1 MKRRSFLQGTGIFL
15 AAWSSGG
22 FLLDRHVQVLA
33 QPTSRKLA
41 LLIGINRYHNAALNG
56 CVTDIELQ
64 KELLV
69 HRFGFQPNDIVTVS
83 DQDATRSH
91 IETVFKEHLIQ
102 QAKPDDVVIVHF
114 SGHGSLQKLGTTAD
128 GIQPTLLTVDAPSD
142 ELILNGLSQDTL
154 LLLLKSLATDQITT
168 VLDVGYAYPGDPL
181 HGNLR
186 VRARPTDPAT
196 QLPTEEI
203 TLQERLLAALNLNRS
218 QVRAQ
223 WRSGQLSGVVLAAAN
238 TQQFA
243 TEAPWNGF
251 YAGLFTYALTQQL
264 WQAMPET
271 TLRVSLRRT
280 SELIGQQVDQKQQLV
295 LAGQKSQERPLKPY
309 QSPFIE
315 PPADG
320 VITAIEDDGKI
331 VQLWLG
337 GLPSQVLDH
346 YGLNSLFTVE
356 ASGTKPL
363 PLLQLYER
371 NGLAAKAR
379 FVATESTTLPS
390 LTIGQRVQEAV
401 RVLPRNVDL
410 AIAIDTH
417 LKRIERVDAISAFSA
432 MPRVSAIMAGE
443 QAADYLFG
451 KLEHATQIAALSTDA
466 IVGTIPPAGYS
477 LFSQGQEAILSTA
490 GESGEAVKLA
500 VRRLTPH
507 LHTLL
512 ATKLLSLT
520 ANEGSSQLGVRATL
534 ATLSPDRVLMQ
545 QQSDRVTPDFS
556 SVLPSDGK
564 VLTIPVGSRI
574 QYRIDN
580 TSDRPIYFLMLGLD
594 NSGKAFIFNNL
605 QAAGA
610 PPQPHVIQ
618 PNQTASVPMLAPNVE
633 WMVQAPLG
641 LTETFLICSR
651 SPFSQTQ
658 LAMTTPMEANPLRR
672 LDNLLE
678 ISQLIL
684 QDLHQA
690 SEQAS
695 KWVGLPDVFALDV
708 NAWTTFRFIYQV
720 TA

>member
-1 MKRRSFLQGTGIFL
+1 MRRRSFLQGTGIFL
-15 AAWSSGG
+15 AAWGSGG

-69 HRFGFQPNDIVTVS
+69 HRFGFQPNDIVMVS

-91 IETVFKEHLIQ
+91 IETVFKDHLIQ
-102 QAKPDDVVIVHF
+102 QAKPGDVVVVHF

-128 GIQPTLLTVDAPSD
+128 DVQPTLLTVDAPSD

-168 VLDVGYAYPGDPL
+168 VLDVGYGYPGYPL

-196 QLPTEEI
+196 QLPNEEMA
-203 TLQERLLAALNLNRS
+203 LQERLLATLNLNRS

-223 WRSGQLSGVVLAAAN
+223 WRSGQLPGVVLASAN

-251 YAGLFTYALTQQL
+251 HAGLFTYALTQQL
-264 WQAMPET
+264 WQATPET

-280 SELIGQQVDQKQQLV
+280 SELIGQHVDQKQQLV

-320 VITAIEDDGKI
+320 VITSIEEDGKL

-363 PLLQLYER
+363 PLLQLYEHS
-371 NGLAAKAR
+371 GLAAKAR

-432 MPRVSAIMAGE
+432 LPRVSAMMAGE
-443 QAADYLFG
+443 QSADYLFG

-466 IVGTIPPAGYS
+466 IVGTLSPAYS
-477 LFSQGQEAILSTA
+477 LFSQGQEAIPNTI
-490 GESGEAVKLA
+490 GDSGEAVKLA

-520 ANEGSSQLGVRATL
+520 TNEGSSQLGVRATL
-534 ATLSPDRVLMQ
+534 TTLSPDRVLMQ

-574 QYRIDN
+574 QYRIEN

-633 WMVQAPLG
+633 WTVQAPLG

-651 SPFSQTQ
+651 APFSQTQ